1 MRYYQ
6 VEDTF
11 NRYLGIAFGLHILV
25 FLGFYLMQ
33 AVLNL
38 NILDFSK
45 PPQKIDLIKSAV
57 RVDIVGMPKDTLKE
71 LENTNLDQTTKEEEV
86 PTKAVKVENPEQTEF
101 KEKAKK
107 VDLNSLLSDYSS
119 KDVEKK
125 KKKNKKNVNQ
135 KALRNLV
142 LEGNKASTGNSVKGD
157 VLDKKNQEFIS
168 YVQSLPDQIRPYWK
182 LPSYLADQNLQ
193 CRIKIYI
200 SKTGQVLRVEV
211 IEPSGQSEYDQ
222 KALQAIKKAS
232 PLRPP
237 PSTILTRVS
246 SGAVGLGFPL

>member
-6 VEDTF
+6 VEDRF
-11 NRYLGIAFGLHILV
+11 NRYLGIALSLHILV
-25 FLGFYLMQ
+25 FLGFYLLQ
-33 AVLNL
+33 SVLDL

-71 LENTNLDQTTKEEEV
+71 LENTNLDQTTTEEEKPAEV
-86 PTKAVKVENPEQTEF
+86 VLKENPDQKVF

-107 VDLNSLLSDYSS
+107 VDIKSFLNSYSA
-119 KDVEKK
+119 KEVEKK
-125 KKKNKKNVNQ
+125 KPTKKKYNET
-135 KALRNLV
+135 ALRKLV

-157 VLDKKNQEFIS
+157 ILDKKNQEFIS

-182 LPSYLADQNLQ
+182 LPSYLASQNLQ

-200 SKTGQVLRVEV
+200 SKTGKVLRSEV
-211 IEPSGQSEYDQ
+211 VEPSGQPEYDQ
-222 KALQAIKKAS
+222 KALLAIKKAS

-237 PSTILTRVS
+237 PSSILTRVS
-246 SGAVGLGFPL
+246 SGEVGLGFPL

>member
-6 VEDTF
+6 TDDRF
-11 NRYLGIAFGLHILV
+11 NRYVGIALSAHILV
-25 FLGFYLMQ
+25 FLGFYLLQ
-33 AVLNL
+33 TVLDL

-57 RVDIVGMPKDTLKE
+57 RVDVVGMPKDTLKE
-71 LENTNLDQTTKEEEV
+71 LENTNLDQTTKEEEK
-86 PTKAVKVENPEQTEF
+86 PAEPVKVEKNDQEVF

-107 VDLNSLLSDYSS
+107 VDIKSLLNSYSS

-125 KKKNKKNVNQ
+125 KKEKKKYNET
-135 KALRNLV
+135 ALRKLV

-157 VLDKKNQEFIS
+157 VLDRKNQEFVS

-182 LPSYLADQNLQ
+182 LPSYLASQNLQ

-200 SKTGQVLRVEV
+200 SKTGNVIRSEV
-211 IEPSGQSEYDQ
+211 IEPSGQPEYDR
-222 KALQAIKKAS
+222 KALDAIKRAS

-237 PSTILTRVS
+237 PSSILTRVS
-246 SGAVGLGFPL
+246 SGEVGLGFPL